1 MIFHIKYAKAF
12 TSDTWVDF
20 LTFGSIEMK
29 LWVPLLERTDLL
41 IVLLW

>member
-1 MIFHIKYAKAF
+1 MQKLCLLVP
-12 TSDTWVDF
+12 TQLVL

>member
-1 MIFHIKYAKAF
+1 MQKLGLLVPAQL
-12 TSDTWVDF
+12 VL